1 MKSILF
7 VFFLIFIGAC
17 TQNKKQNLYL
27 GAPYMEHPLGEGAHA
42 PYSPQPL
49 VREDGF
55 DCTTYVET
63 LLAQRKARLHGGAW
77 QEHLTQLRY
86 TDGNIDFFSR
96 AHFMEYQ
103 WIPHALQKGF
113 ITPIQGHDS
122 RLSPLD
128 INMQQWFL
136 THSHVHTKDDEYK
149 TKALKQPTHARTN
162 IAYIPTEAITSNFL
176 RALPQE
182 SVVFFFKKLSK
193 DTDTGLQQGD
203 IFITHMGFLQQQT
216 LYHASIKYKKI
227 QKIDLLEY
235 LHSRPQFIG
244 VSFYAVR

>member
-7 VFFLIFIGAC
+7 VLLLIFIGAC
-17 TQNKKQNLYL
+17 AQNKKQNLYL
-27 GAPYMEHPLGEGAHA
+27 GVPYMEHPLGEGAHA

-77 QEHLTQLRY
+77 QKHLTQLRY
-86 TDGNIDFFSR
+86 IDGKVDFFSR

-103 WIPHALQKGF
+103 WIPHALEKGF
-113 ITPIQGHDS
+113 ITPIQVQDS
-122 RLSPLD
+122 RLSHLD

-136 THSHVHTKDDEYK
+136 THAHVHTKDADYK
-149 TKALKQPTHARTN
+149 SRSLEQPTHARTN
-162 IAYIPTEAITSNFL
+162 ISYVPAEAVTSDFL
-176 RALPQE
+176 HTLPLE
-182 SVVFFFKKLSK
+182 SVIFFFKKLPK
-193 DTDTGLQQGD
+193 DVGHGLQQGD

-244 VSFYAVR
+244 VSFYAIR